1 MPCQSLPE
9 LERTSLLN
17 AAAWYRR
24 SSRPWHVCLFT
35 RCGNHCGPIDECRV
49 IRVRCPLGFKTL
61 YRRSRLIHGLVNFPS
76 AEGHALRTYT
86 LRFIAVEVGASVT
99 LRGTA
104 RQFVASLGEI
114 AEKGR
119 RTLRRRLMNG
129 KEWNGRNLAK
139 QLGQADP
146 KGPKAK

>member
-49 IRVRCPLGFKTL
+49 IRVRCPLGSKTL

-114 AEKGR
+114 AETGSKNPE
-119 RTLRRRLMNG
+119 TAPN
-129 KEWNGRNLAK
+129 EWQQWNEYNPAK
-139 QLGQADP
+139 QFGQADP